1 MQKIEHNG
9 KIISIIYRDD
19 DWVEGLN
26 FITPNELFV
35 QAGSWW
41 YQKGEILQNH
51 IHTNY
56 SREGTRTQDTV
67 YVKKGSMRCLVFTE
81 EKEYLQDF
89 ILYEGDMAVFAFGGH
104 GFEILENDTK
114 IIESKNGPF
123 TSVEQD
129 KVKF

>member
-1 MQKIEHNG
+1 METIKHDG

-56 SREGTRTQDTV
+56 AREGTRTQETV

-81 EKEYLQDF
+81 EKEFLEDF
-89 ILYEGDMAVFAFGGH
+89 ILYEGDLAVFAFGGH
-104 GFEILENDTK
+104 GFEVYFSYK
-114 IIESKNGPF
+114 
-123 TSVEQD
+123 
-129 KVKF
+129 